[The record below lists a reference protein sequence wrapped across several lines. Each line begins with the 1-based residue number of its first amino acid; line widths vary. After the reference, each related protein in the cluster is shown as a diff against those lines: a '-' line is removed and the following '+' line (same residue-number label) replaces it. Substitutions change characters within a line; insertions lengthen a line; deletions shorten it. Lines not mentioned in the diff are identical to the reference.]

1 MTPKHSKYYYLLVD
15 YSAAL
20 IAWLLFFIFRKAYV
34 EKLIPPFQ
42 VSYLSDHKLWLGL
55 ALVPLFWLL
64 LYFIAGS
71 YTDVYRK
78 SRLNEFTKTF
88 FISLIGSIV
97 LFFLVLL
104 DDYVKNVSGYYQSFF
119 ALWALSF
126 VATFLLRYFILTYAK
141 RQLVTRQ
148 VGYNTL
154 ILGGNKMAIDIF
166 NEIDNR
172 KRSLGYLFKG
182 FIYTDENGK
191 NGLGKYLQQLG
202 TLAEL
207 KKIIAENKIEEVI
220 IAVETSEHERLNSLI
235 NALADQPV
243 NISITPDMYDILSG
257 SVKMSHVMGAVLI
270 GIHPELMP
278 DWQRQ
283 IKRLLDI
290 VASLLALVITSPIL
304 LFAAFRTKLSSS
316 GSIFYLQER
325 VGKNNKPFAIYKF
338 RSMYVDAEKNGPAL
352 SSHDDNRITAWGK
365 IMRKWRIDE
374 LPQFINILKGDMSL
388 VGPRPERKFYID
400 KIVENAP
407 AYKHLQKVQPG
418 LTSWG
423 MVKFGYASNVD
434 EMVERMKFDLLY
446 IENMSLALD
455 FKIMIY
461 TVLIIFQGKGK

>member
-1 MTPKHSKYYYLLVD
+1 MID

-42 VSYLSDHKLWLGL
+42 VSYLNDHKLWLGL
-55 ALVPLFWLL
+55 ILVPLCWLL

-126 VATFLLRYFILTYAK
+126 TATFLLRYFILTYAK

-166 NEIDNR
+166 KEIDNR

-182 FIYTDENGK
+182 FTYTDENGK
-191 NGLGKYLQQLG
+191 NGLSNYLNNLG
-202 TLAEL
+202 TLADL

-243 NISITPDMYDILSG
+243 SISITPDMYDILSG

-290 VASLLALVITSPIL
+290 VASLLALVITLPIL
-304 LFAAFRTKLSSS
+304 LFAALRTKLSSS

-352 SSHDDNRITAWGK
+352 SSHDDTRITSWGK
-365 IMRKWRIDE
+365 VMRKWRIDE

-423 MVKFGYASNVD
+423 MVKFGYASNID
-434 EMVERMKFDLLY
+434 EMIERMKFDLLY

>member
-1 MTPKHSKYYYLLVD
+1 MID

-42 VSYLSDHKLWLGL
+42 VSYLNDHKLWLGL
-55 ALVPLFWLL
+55 ILVPLCWLL

-126 VATFLLRYFILTYAK
+126 TATFLLRYFILTYAK

-166 NEIDNR
+166 KEIDNR

-182 FIYTDENGK
+182 FTYTDENGK
-191 NGLGKYLQQLG
+191 NGLSNYLNNLG
-202 TLAEL
+202 TLADL

-243 NISITPDMYDILSG
+243 SISITPDMYDILSG

-290 VASLLALVITSPIL
+290 VASLLALVITLPIL
-304 LFAAFRTKLSSS
+304 LFAALRTKLSSS

-352 SSHDDNRITAWGK
+352 SSHDDTRITSWGK
-365 IMRKWRIDE
+365 VMRKWRIDE

-423 MVKFGYASNVD
+423 LVKFGYASNID
-434 EMVERMKFDLLY
+434 EMIERMKFDLLY